1 MDLKILH
8 NKHSNYFF
16 LLTISLCLLQ
26 FFIKFNT
33 ADKAWVYITC
43 FFLIITVGISHGGLD
58 NLKGKKLFNKLKLK
72 SSFLLFYLA
81 YISIAILI
89 LILWFNFGQISLWTF
104 LILASYHFG
113 KEDTPN
119 VLISKNKNK
128 LFMSLKFFAK
138 GSTVI
143 VMALFFNF
151 EKTMGIL
158 QFISTDEYFMGFYTM
173 DVAGLEWQDN
183 IRWSLYIFILI
194 NVWGHIYLKSKKY
207 WGSLLQDFLSIVFL
221 NVFFEPFIAFTVYF
235 CFLHSIRHS
244 LLWSS
249 KLLGKTKNSLKEFL
263 IKSFPLTLITAII
276 FIISVYL
283 LSLFGD
289 FSGVHIMLVT
299 FVGLASL
306 TFPHILLEYL
316 IEKNEK

>member
-8 NKHSNYFF
+8 NKHSDYFF
-16 LLTISLCLLQ
+16 LLTIFLCLLQ
-26 FFIKFNT
+26 FFIKVDT
-33 ADKAWVYITC
+33 DQAWVYITC
-43 FFLIITVGISHGGLD
+43 FFLIITVGVSHGGLD

-72 SSFLLFYLA
+72 SSLLLFYLV
-81 YISIAILI
+81 YILIATLI
-89 LILWFNFGQISLWTF
+89 LILWFNFSQISLWTF

-113 KEDTPN
+113 KEDTPD

-128 LFMSLKFFAK
+128 LFMFLKFFAR

-151 EKTMGIL
+151 EKTIGIL

-173 DVAGLEWQDN
+173 DIAGLEWQDN

-221 NVFFEPFIAFTVYF
+221 NLFFEPFIAFTIYF

-249 KLLGKTKNSLKEFL
+249 KLLGKKKNSLKEFFT
-263 IKSFPLTLITAII
+263 KSFPLTLITALV
-276 FIISVYL
+276 FVISVYL
-283 LSLFGD
+283 LSLYGD
-289 FSGVHIMLVT
+289 FSGVHIILVT

>member
-16 LLTISLCLLQ
+16 LLTIFLCLLQ
-26 FFIKFNT
+26 FFIKIDT
-33 ADKAWVYITC
+33 DQAWVYITC
-43 FFLIITVGISHGGLD
+43 FFLIITVGVSHGGLD

-89 LILWFNFGQISLWTF
+89 LILWFNFSQISLWTF

-113 KEDTPN
+113 KEDTPDI
-119 VLISKNKNK
+119 LTLKNKNK
-128 LFMSLKFFAK
+128 LINFSKFFAR

-151 EKTMGIL
+151 EKTISIL
-158 QFISTDEYFMGFYTM
+158 QFISTDEYFMGFYAM
-173 DVAGLEWQDN
+173 DVTGLEWQDN
-183 IRWSLYIFILI
+183 IRWSLYFFILI
-194 NVWGHIYLKSKKY
+194 NVWGHIYFKPKKY

-221 NVFFEPFIAFTVYF
+221 NVFFEPFIAFTIYF

-249 KLLGKTKNSLKEFL
+249 KLLGKTKISLKEFL
-263 IKSFPLTLITAII
+263 TKSFPLTLITALI

-283 LSLFGD
+283 LSLFGV
-289 FSGVHIMLVT
+289 FLGVHIILVT